1 MAKRRREQHV
11 TRNINKRDV
20 TDFINQYLANHPTE
34 RLDYRRLAALMGV
47 KDGGTR
53 RLLGA
58 VLAEMADRG
67 RLQPVAHG
75 VYKNARPAMRSMAIQ
90 CGYATARAANRGW
103 AIPRSSR
110 YSLGQETPT

>member
-75 VYKNARPAMRSMAIQ
+75 VYKNARQS
-90 CGYATARAANRGW
+90 
-103 AIPRSSR
+103 
-110 YSLGQETPT
+110 EEFE